1 MRRLKTSDVFAFLR
15 IASEAHIRDEV
26 KSLAQTIQTHGG
38 NVDDVSIGYD
48 LILSVI
54 DHLGDRKAERMVY
67 EFLGGVWEMKAE
79 EVADLDLLTLRDTFK
94 TWATEY
100 VNRDEVRSFFGA
112 LASLMT

>member
-26 KSLAQTIQTHGG
+26 KSLAQTIQTNGG
-38 NVDDVSIGYD
+38 NTDAVSVGYD

-67 EFLGGVWEMKAE
+67 EFLGGVWEMDAG
-79 EVADLDLLTLRDTFK
+79 EVADLDLLTFRDTFK
-94 TWATEY
+94 AWATEY
-100 VNRDEVRSFFGA
+100 IDREEMRYFFGA
-112 LASLMT
+112 LASLMR